1 MINPEKAVKKN
12 KLSLVK
18 GPFFILK
25 TPAFLFKVIEAERPD
40 AILLSFGGQT
50 ALNCGI
56 QLKEKGVLEQYN
68 VAVLGTPVK
77 SIEWTEDRK
86 MFSDKMEQIEE
97 RVAPSKVAYTVEEVL
112 LVTLLL
118 SVYLLLAKVNM
129 Q

>member
-1 MINPEKAVKKN
+1 M
-12 KLSLVK
+12 
-18 GPFFILK
+18 ILK
-25 TPAFLFKVIEAERPD
+25 AHAFLFKVIEAERPD
-40 AILLSFGGQT
+40 GILLSFGGQT

-112 LVTLLL
+112 LLF
-118 SVYLLLAKVNM
+118 
-129 Q
+129 